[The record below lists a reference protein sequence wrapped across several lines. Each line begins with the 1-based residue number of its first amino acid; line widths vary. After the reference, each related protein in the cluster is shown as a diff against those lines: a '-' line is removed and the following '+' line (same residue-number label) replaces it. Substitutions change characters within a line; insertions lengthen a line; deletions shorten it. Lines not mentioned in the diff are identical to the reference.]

1 MNPIEEIK
9 EEKQAPNNSVSLR
22 NERRRIWKMKVIFGL
37 FSAALLVFLIISLI
51 LNR

>member
-9 EEKQAPNNSVSLR
+9 EQKQALPDSIKISH
-22 NERRRIWKMKVIFGL
+22 ERRRVQRMKVIFGL
-37 FSAALLVFLIISLI
+37 FSAALLLFLIISLI